1 MVTKAAQTTG
11 PPASDMVGK
20 AMRVLTLLGERPSG
34 CTLSE
39 LSRTSGFPTSTCYR
53 LLKSLVRDHFV
64 EFDDRT
70 KRYGLGLRLYQLGQR
85 VSHAHGFSGVALP
98 VMRKL
103 AEISREAVLM
113 SVLDGDRQLYIH
125 YVPGPQ
131 QVSVRGEPGKYGP
144 VHCTSMGKVLVAF
157 AADEV
162 REELV
167 ESVGLPSLGPRTI
180 TDRAAFRAEIARV
193 RAERHALADEEH
205 EADIRALGVP
215 ILGTDGV
222 ARAALSVAAPAYR
235 MPVPE
240 LMKLRTALNA
250 AAQELAVLLP
260 SEPY

>member
-1 MVTKAAQTTG
+1 MATKATD

-39 LSRTSGFPTSTCYR
+39 LARASGYPTSTCYR
-53 LLKSLVRDHFV
+53 LLKSLARDHFV

-70 KRYGLGLRLYQLGQR
+70 KHYGLGLRLYQLGQR

-98 VMRKL
+98 VMRRL
-103 AEISREAVLM
+103 ADISREAVLM

-125 YVPGPQ
+125 YVQGPQ
-131 QVSVRGEPGKYGP
+131 QVSVRGEPGKHGP

-157 AADEV
+157 APEKV

-167 ESVGLPSLGPRTI
+167 ESVDLAPLGPHAL
-180 TDRAAFRAEIARV
+180 TDRAAFRAEISRV

-205 EADIRALGVP
+205 EAGIRALGVP

-235 MPVPE
+235 MPVAD
-240 LMKLRTALNA
+240 LLKLRTALTG
-250 AAQELAVLLP
+250 AAQDLAVLLP